1 MRFKMDKITKTG
13 LGGWLILVGIGVIF
27 GPIILSVQFVTV
39 FVPIFTNGTIEAISS
54 KGNELYVPLLGPL
67 IYFETAVNAVF
78 ILFSFYSIYLFFWKK
93 IQFPRVYILL
103 LVGSLT
109 FLVLDA
115 YVTKII
121 FPNELT
127 FDRDTI
133 VNMFRGVISACI
145 WVPYLIKSKRV
156 KGTFIN

>member
-1 MRFKMDKITKTG
+1 MDKITKTG

-78 ILFSFYSIYLFFWKK
+78 I
-93 IQFPRVYILL
+93 
-103 LVGSLT
+103 
-109 FLVLDA
+109 FLVFIQ
-115 YVTKII
+115 YTCSSGKKYSFQEFI
-121 FPNELT
+121 FY
-127 FDRDTI
+127 
-133 VNMFRGVISACI
+133 C
-145 WVPYLIKSKRV
+145 
-156 KGTFIN
+156 